1 MAIWTV
7 WEHER
12 HGAEGGERAV
22 FVKDGFSWLAFL
34 FGPLWL
40 LWHRMWVVFVLYCVV
55 MVGVPMLVERFADP
69 RVAAIVGFGL
79 GVWFAFEARGLRRW
93 SLARRG
99 WTLMAV
105 VEGRRFRNAERRYFS
120 DRPFARA
127 PLAPA
132 AWRDEEPQVVGVFP
146 EPAR

>member
-7 WEHER
+7 WENEA
-12 HGAEGGERAV
+12 HGRDAAERAV
-22 FVKDGFSWLAFL
+22 FVRDGFSWPALL
-34 FGPLWL
+34 LGPLWL
-40 LWHRMWVVFVLYCVV
+40 LAHRMWLVFLLYAVVL
-55 MVGVPMLVERFADP
+55 VGVPALAGSLLGDD
-69 RVAAIVGFGL
+69 AAGIVGFGIA
-79 GVWFAFEARGLRRW
+79 VWFAFEARALRRW

-120 DRPFARA
+120 ERPHAA
-127 PLAPA
+127 TPLVPPH
-132 AWRDEEPQVVGVFP
+132 WRDEEPDVLGVFP